1 MSSPMAK
8 QALSN
13 SLSTVPASSS
23 GSGAALNP
31 YINTISFGA
40 GAASAMYGQAGA
52 GKKAKVD
59 EVCRT
64 PAPIQGWREVLNPW

>member
-13 SLSTVPASSS
+13 SLSTVLPSSS
-23 GSGAALNP
+23 SSAALNP

-40 GAASAMYGQAGA
+40 GAASAMYGQASG

-59 EVCRT
+59 EVCPRH
-64 PAPIQGWREVLNPW
+64 PGEFEGFLWC

>member
-1 MSSPMAK
+1 MAK

-13 SLSTVPASSS
+13 SLSTVPPSSS
-23 GSGAALNP
+23 SSAALNP

-40 GAASAMYGQAGA
+40 GAASAMYGQASG

-59 EVCRT
+59 EVCRSS
-64 PAPIQGWREVLNPW
+64 GDLRVSLVLNVGTLGIVV